1 MSGQEKPLPIAIRTM
16 IFREYMSYYKV
27 YDLPTDITLPLPSSF
42 IKDMTKIEDWI
53 NNGTNKKPN
62 QQNT

>member
-1 MSGQEKPLPIAIRTM
+1 
-16 IFREYMSYYKV
+16 MSYYKV